1 MEILHQPEEII
12 GDRYRLVTPLGC
24 GAMGTTYEAED
35 LTNYRRVAL
44 KAISLHH
51 ISDWKVLELFERE
64 AKVLAH
70 LNHPSIPKY
79 LDYFYLDTPDDRH
92 FYLVR
97 ELVSG
102 ESLADWVERGWHP
115 SVEQVK
121 QIAIQLL
128 TSLEY
133 LHSLRPPIIH
143 RDIKPQNIICCQDG
157 RVFLVDFGAVQDVYR
172 NTLTRGGTFVG
183 TLGYMPQ
190 EQFRGQAL
198 PASDLYSLGATLLFL
213 LAGRSPDFFPQNRL
227 KIDFRSRMPVEE
239 NFARWL
245 EKMLEPVAEDRF
257 SSAAEALNALQL
269 VGQPLVPKALQQP
282 IGSQIKFKK
291 TDERLVIYIP
301 PAIWSFLN
309 SPEFACFPF
318 ILMFGIPISL
328 IFGVNPNSQ
337 ALLHVIVIRQIV
349 STIPLAIAITLC
361 LKAALLNNVASTYLE
376 INRATF
382 RIKWK
387 APFFK
392 REVKGRTADIK
403 KVKLDSSQFSNHTIT
418 TPTLVMGSGKCQ
430 FGRRVAQEEKQWL
443 IDEISNFL
451 GFKKVR

>member
-1 MEILHQPEEII
+1 MERLHQPEEII
-12 GDRYRLVTPLGC
+12 DDRYRLVTPLGC

-35 LTNYRRVAL
+35 LTNDRRVAL

-51 ISDWKVLELFERE
+51 VTDWKILELFERE
-64 AKVLAH
+64 AKVIAH
-70 LNHPSIPKY
+70 LNHSSIPKY
-79 LDYFYLDTPDDRH
+79 LDYFYLDTPEDRR

-115 SVEQVK
+115 SVYQVK

-133 LHSLRPPIIH
+133 IHSLRPPIIH
-143 RDIKPQNIICCQDG
+143 RDIKPQNIICRQDG
-157 RVFLVDFGAVQDVYR
+157 KVFLVDFGAVQDVYR

-213 LAGRSPDFFPQNRL
+213 LARRSPDFFPQNRL
-227 KIDFRSRMPVEE
+227 KIDFRSRIPVEE
-239 NFARWL
+239 KFARWL

-269 VGQPLVPKALQQP
+269 VGQPLVPITLQQP

-301 PAIWSFLN
+301 PATQSFLY
-309 SPEFACFPF
+309 SPEFTWLPSIF
-318 ILMFGIPISL
+318 
-328 IFGVNPNSQ
+328 IFGFMIDIILGIKLDLQ
-337 ALLHVIVIRQIV
+337 ELLHVIIIYHIV
-349 STIPLAIAITLC
+349 SKIPVAIALTIC
-361 LKAALLNNVASTYLE
+361 LKAALLNNAASTYLE

-387 APFFK
+387 ALFFK
-392 REVKGRTADIK
+392 REVKGRTAEIK
-403 KVKLDSSQFSNHTIT
+403 KVKLDSEQFYNHIT
-418 TPTLVMGSGKCQ
+418 TLTLVMGSGNCQ

-443 IDEISNFL
+443 IEELSNFL
-451 GFKKVR
+451 GFNQNT